1 MGMRRAKDIEIA
13 MKPRPQGTRLQ
24 RWLYEEIRAAILTG
38 RLAPGAR
45 LPATRDLARQRNVS
59 RGTVLAVFAQ
69 LEAEGYLNGAIGRG
83 SFVASELPDRRPSP
97 QNITESE
104 LTNKSDLAETRL
116 NRQKITLSAGGVLLS
131 RTPFKIERLAYPA
144 RAFRSSQPDVSEFPF
159 AIWARISARQSR
171 LSPRSMLA
179 TGDACGFMPL
189 REAIAEHLRSARG
202 IVCSADN
209 VLITSSVQQVLDLSA
224 RLLLDP
230 GDEAWMEDPGYP
242 GARMILE
249 AAGAKVVGVPVDSGG
264 MEVAAGRASAPNARL
279 AYVTAGRQSPL
290 GYPLALDRRL
300 ALLAWANEAGAIA
313 IEDDYDSEYRFEGS
327 PLAAMKSL
335 DDSGRV
341 IYASTFSKLLFP
353 SLRLAY
359 AVVPDQLVE
368 PFSAAMSL
376 TCRHTTLAPQI
387 VLHEFIAEGHFGRHV
402 RRMRVIYGERA
413 QALSHAADTYLA
425 GLLRLPTITTGLD
438 SPAFLPEGS
447 DDALVARLATEA
459 GVEVRPLSFY
469 AGKNTCPSGLLLGF
483 SAVSSEEIEA
493 GARTLAQVLEP
504 VRKIQPWC

>member
-1 MGMRRAKDIEIA
+1 M
-13 MKPRPQGTRLQ
+13 
-24 RWLYEEIRAAILTG
+24 
-38 RLAPGAR
+38 
-45 LPATRDLARQRNVS
+45 
-59 RGTVLAVFAQ
+59 
-69 LEAEGYLNGAIGRG
+69 
-83 SFVASELPDRRPSP
+83 
-97 QNITESE
+97 
-104 LTNKSDLAETRL
+104 
-116 NRQKITLSAGGVLLS
+116 
-131 RTPFKIERLAYPA
+131 
-144 RAFRSSQPDVSEFPF
+144 
-159 AIWARISARQSR
+159 
-171 LSPRSMLA
+171 
-179 TGDACGFMPL
+179 
-189 REAIAEHLRSARG
+189 
-202 IVCSADN
+202 
-209 VLITSSVQQVLDLSA
+209 
-224 RLLLDP
+224 
-230 GDEAWMEDPGYP
+230 
-242 GARMILE
+242 
-249 AAGAKVVGVPVDSGG
+249 
-264 MEVAAGRASAPNARL
+264 
-279 AYVTAGRQSPL
+279 
-290 GYPLALDRRL
+290 
-300 ALLAWANEAGAIA
+300 

-413 QALSHAADTYLA
+413 QALSHAAGTYLA

-447 DDALVARLATEA
+447 DDVLVARLATEA

-493 GARTLAQVLEP
+493 GARTLAQVLGP
-504 VRKIQPWC
+504 GTRSTVTPNRDDGG

>member
-1 MGMRRAKDIEIA
+1 MKRAAEIEIA
-13 MKPRPQGTRLQ
+13 LKPRPHGMQLQ

-45 LPATRDLARQRNVS
+45 LPASRDLAKQCKAS

-69 LEAEGYLNGAIGRG
+69 LGAEGYLNGAVGRG
-83 SFVASELPDRRPSP
+83 SFVTSELPDQRPGAAIATQADLS
-97 QNITESE
+97 
-104 LTNKSDLAETRL
+104 NKVDLVTGL
-116 NRQKITLSAGGVLLS
+116 NRQNITLSARGRLLS
-131 RTPFKIERLAYPA
+131 RTPFKIEGLAHPA
-144 RAFRSSQPDVSEFPF
+144 RAFRPSQPDVSEFPF
-159 AIWARISARQSR
+159 ATWARIAARQSR
-171 LSPRSMLA
+171 LAPRSLLA
-179 TGDACGFMPL
+179 SGDACGFRPL
-189 REAIAEHLRSARG
+189 RAAIAEHLRAARG

-209 VLITSSVQQVLDLSA
+209 VLIASSVQQVLDLSA

-230 GDEAWMEDPGYP
+230 GDEVWMEDPGYL
-242 GARMILE
+242 GARMVLE
-249 AAGAKVVGVPVDSGG
+249 ATGANVVGVPVDSGG
-264 MEVAAGRASAPNARL
+264 MKVAAGRASAPNARL

-300 ALLAWANEAGAIA
+300 ALLAWADEAGATV

-341 IYASTFSKLLFP
+341 IYAGTFSKLLFP

-359 AVVPDQLVE
+359 AVLPGQLVE

-376 TCRHTTLAPQI
+376 TCRYATLAPQT

-413 QALSHAADTYLA
+413 QALRSAADMHLA
-425 GLLRLPTITTGLD
+425 GLLHLPTITTGLD
-438 SPAFLPEGS
+438 APAFLAEAS
-447 DDALVARLATEA
+447 DDARVTRLAAEA

-469 AGKNTCPSGLLLGF
+469 AGKNTCPSGLVLGF
-483 SAVSSEEIEA
+483 AAVSSEEIEA

-504 VRKIQPWC
+504 LCNI